1 MNRLYKVAG
10 ISKQS
15 FHQYCKRKQQFEEKL
30 LLLVAVVDDYRE
42 DHPAVGLRKLYH
54 TLQPDFLGRDKFIE
68 IFSYLGYK
76 VKHRP
81 NFRKTTY
88 AGKHFYPNLIKGMS
102 ICRPNQV
109 WQSDITYFQVGNRFY
124 YITFIIDVYT
134 REIVGFHVSKHL
146 RASANVKALKMA
158 IKRYGAPEIHH
169 SDRGVQYAS
178 KAYTDILKAHNVR
191 ISMSIEAWE
200 NAYAERI
207 NRTIKEE
214 YLQYRNIEDFS
225 GLEKEVRKSVK
236 LYNTERIHN
245 NLNRTTPSEFRQKV
259 LTLPCEK
266 RPTVTI
272 YSEDK

>member
-1 MNRLYKVAG
+1 MNRLYKAAD
-10 ISKQS
+10 ISKQA
-15 FHQYCKRKQQFEEKL
+15 FHQHYKRKQSFEEKL
-30 LLLVAVVDDYRE
+30 LLLVVIVDKFRRK
-42 DHPAVGLRKLYH
+42 HPGMGLRKIYH
-54 TLQPDFLGRDKFIE
+54 ILQPDFLGRDKFIE
-68 IFSYLGYK
+68 IFTYLGYK

-88 AGKHFYPNLIKGMS
+88 AGKHYYPNLIKGMS
-102 ICRPNQV
+102 ICKPNQV
-109 WQSDITYFQVGNRFY
+109 WQSDITYFQVGKRFY
-124 YITFIIDVYT
+124 YLTFIMDVYS
-134 REIVGFHVSKHL
+134 RDIVGYHVSKHL

-178 KAYTDILKAHNVR
+178 KEYTDILKAHNVR